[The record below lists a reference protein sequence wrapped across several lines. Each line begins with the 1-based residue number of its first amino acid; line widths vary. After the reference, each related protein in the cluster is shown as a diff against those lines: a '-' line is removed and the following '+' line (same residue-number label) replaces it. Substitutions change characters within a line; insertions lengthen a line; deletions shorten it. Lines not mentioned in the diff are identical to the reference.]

1 MSKLPVQHRPRSF
14 FPELS
19 EIFEGFPSWAS
30 FGRCSVVTSF
40 ESKTR

>member
-19 EIFEGFPSWAS
+19 ELFEGFPSWT
-30 FGRCSVVTSF
+30 GL
-40 ESKTR
+40 

>member
-19 EIFEGFPSWAS
+19 EIFEGFPFLGEPSA
-30 FGRCSVVTSF
+30 GVR
-40 ESKTR
+40 